1 MVSCSQCD
9 AYSCFENEGQ
19 EDEEDENENAYK
31 AQTQEELDEQVAELI
46 EQLGECQETE
56 SVMGD
61 IALSVGAQCTAEGD
75 GVELAVF
82 ANEECTWLVPGKS
95 ASSILPMYDEDGNSL
110 KTAMSS
116 VETYIKQALTE
127 SVSCQAI
134 ESYSPDENG
143 DDEEEDNNEDEENE
157 ASEYC
162 QGVFDEDTVS
172 WSNCVADGEEEA
184 EEEQQDDAVDYSW
197 VSYDIKDAEDVGTVC
212 YTLSAMDDDARA
224 STGHVYDSDAAG
236 SWYERNK
243 KGQIITG
250 DEPAGMSG
258 GAIFAITVFVLAVV
272 GGAAYVLMKKK
283 SGAAQTDCQGGEMS

>member
-19 EDEEDENENAYK
+19 EDEEEDNENAYK

-46 EQLGECQETE
+46 EALGECQETE

-61 IALSVGAQCTAEGD
+61 LALSVGPQCTAEGD

-95 ASSILPMYDEDGNSL
+95 ASSIMSMYDEDGNSL

-116 VETYIKQALTE
+116 VENYIKKSLTE
-127 SVSCQAI
+127 SISCQAV
-134 ESYSPDENG
+134 EYYSPDENG
-143 DDEEEDNNEDEENE
+143 DEEEDNNEDEENE

-162 QGVFDEDTVS
+162 QGVFEEDTVS

-197 VSYDIKDAEDVGTVC
+197 VTYDIKNAEDVGTVC
-212 YTLSAMDDDARA
+212 YTLSAMDEDTRA
-224 STGHVYDSDAAG
+224 STGHVYNSEEGG

-250 DEPAGMSG
+250 DEAAGMSG
-258 GAIFAITVFVLAVV
+258 GAIFAVVLFSMAVV

-283 SGAAQTDCQGGEMS
+283 SGAAKTDYQGGEMS

>member
-19 EDEEDENENAYK
+19 EDEEENENAYK
-31 AQTQEELDEQVAELI
+31 AQTQEELDQQVAELI

-61 IALSVGAQCTAEGD
+61 IALSIGAQCTAEGD

-82 ANEECTWLVPGKS
+82 ANEDCTWLVTGKS
-95 ASSILPMYDEDGNSL
+95 ASDIMPMYDEDGNSL
-110 KTAMSS
+110 KTAMSK
-116 VETYIKQALTE
+116 VESHIKSALTE
-127 SVSCQAI
+127 SISCQAI
-134 ESYSPDENG
+134 EYYSPDENG
-143 DDEEEDNNEDEENE
+143 EEEEDNNEDEQNE

-162 QGVFDEDTVS
+162 QGVFDEETVS
-172 WSNCVADGEEEA
+172 WNNCVAEGEEEA
-184 EEEQQDDAVDYSW
+184 EEENQDDEVDYSW
-197 VSYDIKDAEDVGTVC
+197 VTYDIKSAEDTGSVC
-212 YTLSAMDDDARA
+212 YMLSAMDDETRA
-224 STGHVYDSDAAG
+224 STGHVYDAEKQG

-258 GAIFAITVFVLAVV
+258 GAIFAIVVFVLAVV
-272 GGAAYVLMKKK
+272 GGAAYVMMKKK
-283 SGAAQTDCQGGEMS
+283 NGAAKTDYQGGEMS